1 MKKAMYRMC
10 EALRERIV
18 SLVDFLLLLSDK
30 SYICIIE
37 RDSATICRENPFLY
51 GFKKEKIR
59 S

>member
-1 MKKAMYRMC
+1 MC